1 MRSARSVKATR
12 FATVFAIAALALP
25 AAVGPTAG
33 ADPVIFTAGTTQD
46 FDSSNPYQT
55 ALVSGYEAF
64 QLSFDLLVGF
74 GLDTKPIPGF
84 ADKWTRNPDNVTFH
98 IRTGMKWSDGQ
109 PATSADACFSWQLA
123 LDAHAANASIGLG
136 YLDTGVS
143 DAGVTKVS
151 CPDPETMIAYTT
163 DQSDRIYQVYLPIV
177 PQHIYGKDNYKTIG
191 DEPFNA
197 PLVGT
202 GPYQLAEWKTGQFMR
217 FTRNPNYWGT
227 QGFADEIVLQIFSSS
242 DTMVQALKKGDLQ
255 YARGVNAQQ
264 LNELKTAPNIQ
275 TVVGAANGW
284 SQLAFNVYGTGTGKT
299 IDGGG
304 PSTQALLDPKF
315 RDALGY
321 AIDKK
326 TLVDRVLGGYG
337 DVGSTIVP
345 PVLGDMHVEP
355 AQPRTFDIE
364 LAKQKLDAAGYP
376 LDANGKRLD
385 KQGKPIVLRLVMPDS
400 DANYPKAAE
409 FIKDWYG
416 QLGIELQT
424 AVYDSNTLTDL
435 LLPPEAGGKTNKAK
449 YDIELWGWSG
459 NPDPNGLLDVFLCK
473 EIGSL
478 SDSNFCDPAYDTLY
492 AQEIGAVRG
501 RAECRPQDDAE
512 HDLRPRGL
520 RHPVLRLEPGRL
532 SNRQV
537 HGPPEHAGERHA
549 AVLVRNVQL
558 HPAEGRDRRPD
569 AWAERGGRLGG
580 TRDVVGTGDA
590 GTERDARQ
598 HLLRRR
604 QHDAAHRG
612 ARRGRPGRDP
622 WLVVSRQAEVGRGGR
637 GRLTPTDLRPPPPSS
652 IGKGRHVAALPCS

>member
-1 MRSARSVKATR
+1 MRSARSMQATR
-12 FATVFAIAALALP
+12 FATLFAIAALALP
-25 AAVGPTAG
+25 AAVGPAAA

-109 PATSADACFSWQLA
+109 PATSEDACFSWQLA
-123 LDAHAANASIGLG
+123 LDAHKDNGSIGLG

-143 DAGVTKVS
+143 DAGVTKVE
-151 CPDPETMIAYTT
+151 CPDAETMIAYTT
-163 DQSDRIYQVYLPIV
+163 DQSDRIYQVYLPII
-177 PQHIYGKDNYKTIG
+177 PKHIYGKDDYKKIG

-202 GPYQLAEWKTGQFMR
+202 GPYTLAEWKTGQFMR
-217 FTRNPNYWGT
+217 FVRNPNYWGT
-227 QGFADEIVLQIFSSS
+227 QGFADEIVLQIYSSS
-242 DTMVQALKKGDLQ
+242 DTMVQALKAGDLQ
-255 YARGVNAQQ
+255 YAHGVNAQQ
-264 LNELKTAPNIQ
+264 LNALKTEPNIQ

-299 IDGGG
+299 IAGGG
-304 PSTQALLDPKF
+304 PSTKALLDPKF

-326 TLVDRVLGGYG
+326 LLVDRVLGGYG

-355 AQPRTFDIE
+355 ANPRTFDIE
-364 LAKQKLDAAGYP
+364 LAKQKLTSAGYV
-376 LDANGKRLD
+376 LDPATNKRLD
-385 KQGKPIVLRLVMPDS
+385 LDGKPIVLRLVMPDS

-424 AVYDSNTLTDL
+424 QVYDSNTLTDL
-435 LLPPEAGGKTNKAK
+435 LLPPEAGGKTNKAN
-449 YDIELWGWSG
+449 YDIELWGWAG
-459 NPDPNGLLDVFLCK
+459 NPDPNGLLDVFKCD

-478 SDSNFCDPAYDTLY
+478 SDSNFCDPAYDALYTQESALAGDARNAVLKTMQNMIYGLAVYDILYYDANLDAYRTDKFTGLQNMPANGTPLFSYGTFNYTQLKDATAVPTPGPTSAASAAPGTSSAPATPAPSATPGSTSSGGNTTTLLIVALVVIVLIVIIAWWY
-492 AQEIGAVRG
+492 RG
-501 RAECRPQDDAE
+501 RRK
-512 HDLRPRGL
+512 
-520 RHPVLRLEPGRL
+520 
-532 SNRQV
+532 S
-537 HGPPEHAGERHA
+537 A
-549 AVLVRNVQL
+549 A
-558 HPAEGRDRRPD
+558 ADEEG
-569 AWAERGGRLGG
+569 
-580 TRDVVGTGDA
+580 
-590 GTERDARQ
+590 
-598 HLLRRR
+598 
-604 QHDAAHRG
+604 
-612 ARRGRPGRDP
+612 
-622 WLVVSRQAEVGRGGR
+622 
-637 GRLTPTDLRPPPPSS
+637 
-652 IGKGRHVAALPCS
+652 